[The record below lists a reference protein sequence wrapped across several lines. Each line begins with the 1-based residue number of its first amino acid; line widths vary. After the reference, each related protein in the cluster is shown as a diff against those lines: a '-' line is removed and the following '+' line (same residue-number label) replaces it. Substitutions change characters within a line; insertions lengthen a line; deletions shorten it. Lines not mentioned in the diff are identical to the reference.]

1 LDRTPRRQ
9 KRIILATIGAAL
21 AVPLIAVPA
30 SASLDGGGFFIHA
43 QNIEESKFKATAGLK
58 GTNPGGGGGSGGG
71 TTPGDGTG
79 GGGTTPGGGTGGD
92 GAVPGSP
99 EDSSKVLAS
108 YQRGPVDFKITQAMI
123 DFSKANEALVA
134 EGKAPRTSPDGWQS
148 IAYFDGAAMRTGF
161 PDDGSKPL
169 VTVLAKSMAT
179 PVLSFGLTDA
189 IQAQVVDDPSYF
201 SYIDLRSPESGKLL
215 GYSYSPSYDP
225 INEPDR
231 YFYGET
237 RWISEEGDLRAIT
250 VARQSDG
257 RTTVDRLGGPLLNE
271 PVSSDT
277 KPYRLSLNKE
287 GSGFIFELN
296 LKTPRYGANNIYL
309 NMPGDGSGQFMYRN
323 YTGMTSDGQM
333 GLGSFEST
341 GQGPTRLMWDS
352 EGRFVQLSDENGFSL
367 YNGVFTAS
375 DWNELTGKSWDG
387 SYLKASDFDLKPPFT
402 PVAP

>member
-1 LDRTPRRQ
+1 MDRTPRRQ

-30 SASLDGGGFFIHA
+30 SASLDGGGFFVHA

-161 PDDGSKPL
+161 PEDGSKPL
-169 VTVLAKSMAT
+169 VAVLAKSMAT

-201 SYIDLRSPESGKLL
+201 FYTDLRSPESGKLL
-215 GYSYSPSYDP
+215 GYSYSPPYDP
-225 INEPDR
+225 ASPER
-231 YFYGET
+231 FSYGET
-237 RWISEEGDLRAIT
+237 RWLNEEGELRAVS
-250 VARQSDG
+250 VARQTDG
-257 RTTVDRLGGPLLNE
+257 RTTVDRNTGALLNE
-271 PVSSDT
+271 PVSSNT
-277 KPYRLSLNKE
+277 KPYRLSLSKD
-287 GSGFIFELN
+287 GGVVFELN
-296 LKTPRYGANNIYL
+296 LKTPRDGANNIYL
-309 NMPGDGSGQFMYRN
+309 NEAGDGSGQFIYRN
-323 YTGMTSDGQM
+323 YTGMTADGQV
-333 GLGSFEST
+333 GLGVLEST
-341 GQGPTRLMWDS
+341 GQGPTSLMWDS
-352 EGRFVQLSDENGFSL
+352 EGRFTQLRDEDGHSL
-367 YNGVFTAS
+367 YGGTFTVA
-375 DWNELTGKSWDG
+375 DWNELTGRNWDG
-387 SYLKASDFDLKPPFT
+387 GYLRASDFDLKSPFT